1 MRTAEHGWA
10 SPLRPGLRSVA
21 FTIAA
26 FLAPHPV
33 HPANPAET
41 RPATEAAEVPKAFLA
56 RLQAQ
61 YVPEDSKDPTISDAD
76 KIRRYRAILREGAW
90 AERQYAG
97 AADLYRVRGLMMA
110 AAKGLA
116 TLEGTAQAGRR
127 LMEVARRLAE
137 SDAPA
142 EARLPAD
149 VLVYRAL
156 IAALGPSPAEAA
168 DEIEWLIARY
178 ADTPLAAK
186 ALIGAAK
193 LAEIADAR
201 PLRRRVLRLLHGR
214 HFGEAGVSQ
223 FLESRGQAPFH
234 GRLMSA
240 RLSRADGST
249 ISLPRDG
256 MGRLTVLHFWTMQN
270 SGLVGRSNV
279 RMTAAYEK
287 LHDKG
292 LEFIGIN
299 LDTDRAAALRFARE
313 QGLPWPQT
321 CSGLGGK
328 DATFLHYNV
337 PTLPAWWVVSP
348 DGRGVANN
356 YHEGSHGHVV
366 DWAGFVRGVQQTLDL
381 LGETM
386 SRVPYYRSG
395 EFLLDVPEVF
405 ATARP
410 ADGDVPADVMDAV
423 RDGVALPPS
432 LGLSREEK
440 AARMRQVL
448 SLGLDAEKRHPRAA
462 NLPAVRNLLL
472 VAARWLAVQTSDANA
487 ARQAGQIAGRILA
500 DPPAGAGR
508 LPADYVRLSDRLAA
522 KDVTVEAAGRRI
534 DEFRR
539 SYARGAA
546 AWAADILAVMLA
558 SECGDEKTRVEAV
571 RALAARASDQPAVRG
586 FLRDFCCANVDAR
599 TSQFQYSPLCT
610 MAAGGEHLPNEPYA
624 VRAVLPRL
632 RGGVFRLPEDARGKA
647 VLLQFWSAACPPVDL
662 PLVFTRKRDSDVDL
676 TSKVVVVAV
685 NLDRSRDAAAGYVS
699 ENRFCDGW
707 VHVFSGKG
715 WDDPLARE
723 LDVYGLPRTVLV
735 DRSGTI
741 YRWGTPVQ
749 LGDAVLRAAMIPPG
763 EPGGPPGKAPKQ
775 AAAPAPAAKAVEAP
789 PTPAPAAAP
798 KELSLPVGGAAAMKL
813 VLVAPGEFRMG
824 PTAREVSEFF
834 DDPGYRSVILTKPF
848 YLGACPVTRGQFAAF
863 VKDTEYVTEAER
875 DGWALLLSG
884 GRWKRVPK
892 ACWQKPGFEQA
903 DDHPVVCVS
912 FSDAEEFCK
921 WLGRTSGRTV
931 HLPTEAQWE
940 CACRAGGPTLYPWGD
955 DPNAGAGFCNA
966 ADRSAGRR
974 PAHRSAFRW
983 NDGYAFTSP
992 IGTFKPNA
1000 LGVYDM
1006 TGNVWQWTANW
1017 FGKGFR
1023 WRHEWPD
1030 DRYDPVG
1037 PSSGAYKAT
1046 RGGSWAGGP
1055 ADCRSAARRPA
1066 APQARM
1072 NTLGFRVA
1080 LPAPQ
1085 AAGSKQ

>member
-1 MRTAEHGWA
+1 MCRAE
-10 SPLRPGLRSVA
+10 PK
-21 FTIAA
+21 
-26 FLAPHPV
+26 
-33 HPANPAET
+33 
-41 RPATEAAEVPKAFLA
+41 PATETAEVPEAFLA
-56 RLQAQ
+56 RLRAQ
-61 YVPEDSKDPTISDAD
+61 YVPEDSKDPSLSDPD

-97 AADLYRVRGLMMA
+97 AADLFRVRGLMMA

-116 TLEGTAQAGRR
+116 TLEGTAQAGRH
-127 LMEVARRLAE
+127 LMEVAGRLAE

-178 ADTPLAAK
+178 ADTPLAAQ
-186 ALIGAAK
+186 ALMAAAE

-234 GRLMSA
+234 GRLMPA

-270 SGLVGRSNV
+270 SGLVGRRNV

-292 LEFIGIN
+292 LEFVGVN

-356 YHEGSHGHVV
+356 YHEDSHGHVV
-366 DWAGFVRGVQQTLDL
+366 DWAGFARRVQQTLDQ
-381 LGETM
+381 LGEVM
-386 SRVPYYRSG
+386 VRVPYYRSG

-410 ADGDVPADVMDAV
+410 ADGDVPAGVMEAV

-432 LGLSREEK
+432 LGLSRQEK

-448 SLGLDAEKRHPRAA
+448 SLALDAERRYPRAP
-462 NLPAVRNLLL
+462 NLPAMRNLLL
-472 VAARWLAVQTSDANA
+472 VAARWLAVNSSDTDAPK
-487 ARQAGQIAGRILA
+487 QAGQIAERVLAGR
-500 DPPAGAGR
+500 PAGAGG
-508 LPADYVRLSDRLAA
+508 LLADYVRLSDRLAA

-546 AWAADILAVMLA
+546 AWAADILAAVLA
-558 SECGDEKTRVEAV
+558 CECGDEATRVEGV
-571 RALAARASDQPAVRG
+571 RTLAARASDQPAVRG

-610 MAAGGEHLPNEPYA
+610 MAAGGEDVPNKPYP

-632 RGGVFRLPEDARGKA
+632 DGGVFRLPEDARGKL
-647 VLLQFWSAACPPVDL
+647 VLLQFWSVACPPVEL
-662 PLVFTRKRDSDVDL
+662 PLIFPRRKEPEMDL
-676 TSKVVVVAV
+676 VRKVVTVVAV
-685 NLDRSRDAAAGYVS
+685 NVDRSRDKVVAFLNDKG
-699 ENRFCDGW
+699 RRPGW
-707 VHVFSGKG
+707 VYVFSGKG
-715 WDDPLARE
+715 HNDPLVRE
-723 LDVYGLPRTVLV
+723 LDVYGLPRTALI
-735 DRSGTI
+735 DQSGTI
-741 YRWGTPVQ
+741 YRWGTPVD
-749 LGDAVLRAAMIPPG
+749 LHDAALQAARIPPG
-763 EPGGPPGKAPKQ
+763 EPGGPPAKGRVLMEVPSRTGTSKPRK
-775 AAAPAPAAKAVEAP
+775 PAPAIAP
-789 PTPAPAAAP
+789 VDGLG
-798 KELSLPVGGAAAMKL
+798 KELTLPVGAATAMKL
-813 VLVAPGEFRMG
+813 RLVRPGEFRMG
-824 PTAREVSEFF
+824 PTAREVGEFF

-912 FSDAEEFCK
+912 FSDAEEFCR
-921 WLGRTSGRTV
+921 WLGRTRGRTV

-940 CACRAGGPTLYPWGD
+940 CACRAGGQSLYPWGD
-955 DPNAGAGFCNA
+955 DPDGGEGFCNA

-992 IGTFKPNA
+992 VGTFKPNA

-1030 DRYDPVG
+1030 DRYDPAG

-1066 APQARM
+1066 APQARL

-1080 LPAPQ
+1080 VPAPQ
-1085 AAGSKQ
+1085 AAGSSR